1 MGYTVKLE
9 DIIKNLTAEEIRLLD
24 YLNIQNTDRFNGI
37 NITDMLEDELIIA
50 IGVKHTKLNSMLD
63 RLRVIDAI
71 GMTINGRYHY
81 YYIKTVG
88 TQIIELLGQE

>member
-1 MGYTVKLE
+1 MGYAVNLE
-9 DIIKNLTAEEIRLLD
+9 DIIKNLTVEEIRLLD

-37 NITDMLEDELIIA
+37 NITDMLEDESIIA

-63 RLRVIDAI
+63 RLRVINAI